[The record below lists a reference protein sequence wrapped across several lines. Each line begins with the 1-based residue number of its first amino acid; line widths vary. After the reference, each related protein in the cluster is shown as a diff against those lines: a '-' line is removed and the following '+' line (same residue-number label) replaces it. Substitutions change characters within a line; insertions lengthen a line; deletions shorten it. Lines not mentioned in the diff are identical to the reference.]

1 MSGRGQPPQP
11 QYVVQLPVSALAPT
25 SAMSQARTAQ
35 LEHTQRMNGAGRMTG
50 RWRVRHW
57 MALIAAALAV
67 VVTVVVV
74 VTGNAAPEQF
84 TLRMRPAPPLMMTE
98 CIAAAASHGY
108 GPAGASEICLAG
120 KDRSWYH
127 AVLTN
132 NGAGAY
138 PLCSA
143 QGFDSGGNI
152 VFSGQL
158 VLAFGGYPAGLFAYG
173 HHSVSFSWYLPTVS
187 RPVARYV
194 ATCSVNN
201 SPPI

>member
-1 MSGRGQPPQP
+1 
-11 QYVVQLPVSALAPT
+11 
-25 SAMSQARTAQ
+25 
-35 LEHTQRMNGAGRMTG
+35 MTG
-50 RWRVRHW
+50 RWRIWHW

-74 VTGNAAPEQF
+74 VAGNAAPEQF
-84 TLRMRPAPPLMMTE
+84 ALRMRPAPPLTMTE
-98 CIAAAASHGY
+98 CIAAATSHGY
-108 GPAGASEICLAG
+108 GPDGASGICSVG
-120 KDRSWYH
+120 KGRRWYR
-127 AVLTN
+127 AVLKN
-132 NGAGAY
+132 NGGGAY

-143 QGFDSGGNI
+143 TGFDSGGNI

-158 VLAFGGYPAGLFAYG
+158 VLSFGGFPAGLFASG